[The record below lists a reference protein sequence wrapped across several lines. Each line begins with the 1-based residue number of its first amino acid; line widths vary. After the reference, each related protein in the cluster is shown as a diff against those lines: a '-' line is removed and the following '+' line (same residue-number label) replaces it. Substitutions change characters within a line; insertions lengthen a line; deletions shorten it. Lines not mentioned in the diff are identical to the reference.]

1 MFNGIKPKTLLSTP
15 EEWHALL
22 IGFFEV
28 LCPWPSRY
36 HLTMKPMGELLKE
49 YHYYMA
55 GRALGFVTLL
65 LILIGLANLVLEVLL

>member
-1 MFNGIKPKTLLSTP
+1 MFKWFNIKSFLDTP
-15 EEWHALL
+15 EEWHAFLV
-22 IGFFEV
+22 GFFEM
-28 LCPWPSRY
+28 LPPWPSRY